1 MSKIGTKYDFECD
14 CDAEKTVIL
23 LKVPSDAVD
32 ILNYENKMSKNLLCK
47 KCKDEVLEVMECEY
61 GTHFTE

>member
-32 ILNYENKMSKNLLCK
+32 ILNYQKMQR
-47 KCKDEVLEVMECEY
+47 
-61 GTHFTE
+61 